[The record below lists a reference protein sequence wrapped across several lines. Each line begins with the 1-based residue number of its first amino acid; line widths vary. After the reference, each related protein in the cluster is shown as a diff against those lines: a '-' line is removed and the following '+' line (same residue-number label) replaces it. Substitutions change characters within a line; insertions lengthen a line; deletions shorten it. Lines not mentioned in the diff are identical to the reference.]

1 MAPGRVRRGGH
12 YPRSSISASIFLCH
26 GPHDCSLRSLAI
38 LARPAL
44 RTFEPGENWLRK
56 GIARGIMIWA
66 MYWLFQEWFVYV
78 TLLQEPPI
86 LAGLEL
92 AILLL
97 GSMLEGVVIAGV
109 VATRR

>member
-1 MAPGRVRRGGH
+1 
-12 YPRSSISASIFLCH
+12 
-26 GPHDCSLRSLAI
+26 
-38 LARPAL
+38 
-44 RTFEPGENWLRK
+44 
-56 GIARGIMIWA
+56 MIWA